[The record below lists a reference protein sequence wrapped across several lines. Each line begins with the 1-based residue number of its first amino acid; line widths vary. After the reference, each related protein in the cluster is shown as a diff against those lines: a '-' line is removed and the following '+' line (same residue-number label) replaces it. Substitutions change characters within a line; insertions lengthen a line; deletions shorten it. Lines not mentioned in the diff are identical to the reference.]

1 MRLARNPWIN
11 RLGHNVTSAGAAQR
25 SEDAAPAGLHLGAPA
40 GPRDV
45 APAAALPDDIA
56 YVHDVVQA
64 AGSSFYGAMRT
75 LPPPQREAMFAI
87 YAYCREIDDIA
98 DDPLSP
104 DEKIRALAEW
114 RAEIDRLYAGVPENP
129 ITRVLLEPVATYGL
143 EKNNFLELIDGMEM
157 DAKEDLRGPSME
169 TLVLYCERVAGAVG
183 RLSVRVF
190 GARGEHS
197 DPLAWA
203 LGQALQLTNI
213 LRDLQ
218 EDADRGRLYLPSEL
232 LDKYGIE
239 TRHPAAVLAHPAL
252 SDVCNELARIAQQR
266 FAEAT
271 EETRYFDR
279 RKMRPAIVMMEVYRR
294 ILEKLIAR
302 GWRRVDQ
309 PVRVS
314 KISKLFIALRYGL
327 F

>member
-1 MRLARNPWIN
+1 
-11 RLGHNVTSAGAAQR
+11 VTSAGAAQR
-25 SEDAAPAGLHLGAPA
+25 SEDASPTGLNPGVRISAPDAAPATASA
-40 GPRDV
+40 N
-45 APAAALPDDIA
+45 DIA
-56 YVHDVVQA
+56 YVHDVVLA
-64 AGSSFYGAMRT
+64 SGSSFYGAMRT

-98 DDPLSP
+98 DDPLPP
-104 DEKIRALAEW
+104 DEKSNALAAW
-114 RAEIDRLYAGVPENP
+114 RTEIDRLYRGEPENP
-129 ITRVLLEPVATYGL
+129 ITRALLKPVATYDLDKGD
-143 EKNNFLELIDGMEM
+143 FLALIDGMEM

-218 EDADRGRLYLPSEL
+218 EDAERGRLYLPSEL
-232 LDKYGIE
+232 LDKYDIE
-239 TRHPAAVLAHPAL
+239 TREPIAVLAQPGL
-252 SDVCNELARIAQQR
+252 PGVCDELAQIARRR

-271 EETRYFDR
+271 AETRHFDR

-294 ILEKLIAR
+294 ILDKLIDR
-302 GWRRVDQ
+302 GWTRVDE
-309 PVRVS
+309 PVRIS

>member
-1 MRLARNPWIN
+1 M
-11 RLGHNVTSAGAAQR
+11 QR
-25 SEDAAPAGLHLGAPA
+25 SEEAAPAGLNLGAHSGVSDIA
-40 GPRDV
+40 SV
-45 APAAALPDDIA
+45 SVSSDDLA
-56 YVHDVVQA
+56 YVHDVVQT

-87 YAYCREIDDIA
+87 YAFCREIDDIA
-98 DDPLSP
+98 DDPLPP
-104 DEKIRALAEW
+104 DEKSRALAEW
-114 RAEIDRLYAGVPENP
+114 RAEIGRLYGGVPKNP
-129 ITRVLLEPVATYGL
+129 ITRALLEPVATYSL
-143 EKNNFLELIDGMEM
+143 DKDDFLALIDGMEM

-190 GARGEHS
+190 GAHGEHS

-218 EDADRGRLYLPSEL
+218 EDADRGRLYLPAEL

-239 TRHPAAVLAHPAL
+239 TREPMAVLAHPGL
-252 SDVCNELARIAQQR
+252 PGVCDELAQITRRR

-271 EETRYFDR
+271 AETRHFDR

-294 ILEKLIAR
+294 ILDKLIDR
-302 GWRRVDQ
+302 GWTRVNQ
-309 PVRVS
+309 PVRIS

>member
-1 MRLARNPWIN
+1 MRSARNPWIN
-11 RLGHNVTSAGAAQR
+11 RLGPNVTSAGAAQR
-25 SEDAAPAGLHLGAPA
+25 SEDAALAGLHLGARA
-40 GPRDV
+40 GPPDIATV
-45 APAAALPDDIA
+45 TASPDDIA

-98 DDPLSP
+98 DDPLPP
-104 DEKIRALAEW
+104 DDKTTALAEW
-114 RAEIDRLYAGVPENP
+114 RAEIDRLYDGKPGNP
-129 ITRVLLEPVATYGL
+129 ITRALLVPVATYEL
-143 EKNNFLELIDGMEM
+143 DKVDFLALIDGMEM

-232 LDKYGIE
+232 LDKHGIE
-239 TRHPAAVLAHPAL
+239 TRHPATVLAHPGL
-252 SDVCNELARIAQQR
+252 SGVCDELARIARQR

-271 EETRYFDR
+271 KETRYFDR

-294 ILEKLIAR
+294 ILDKLIAR
-302 GWRRVDQ
+302 GWRRLDQ

-314 KISKLFIALRYGL
+314 KVGKLFIALRYGL